1 MPTGTTLVTRAVGHD
16 EAYFLAFCWGCL
28 VWNVCSTWP
37 LFPCILSPTPQ
48 TQQQKFVNWQ
58 CDAEYR
64 GDDFTAA
71 VTLGNPDVL
80 VGSGTGPFK
89 MKCS

>member
-1 MPTGTTLVTRAVGHD
+1 ML
-16 EAYFLAFCWGCL
+16 
-28 VWNVCSTWP
+28 
-37 LFPCILSPTPQ
+37 Q
-48 TQQQKFVNWQ
+48 TQQHKFVNWQ

-80 VGSGTGPFK
+80 LGSGIFTLYSVEK
-89 MKCS
+89 TD

>member
-1 MPTGTTLVTRAVGHD
+1 MLSAAWCTV
-16 EAYFLAFCWGCL
+16 
-28 VWNVCSTWP
+28 
-37 LFPCILSPTPQ
+37 ILLLIALLNDGLQ

-80 VGSGTGPFK
+80 VGSGNQFAFAIDHDCQASKVTIQEVFFFFF
-89 MKCS
+89 

>member
-1 MPTGTTLVTRAVGHD
+1 MVVFTVQRR
-16 EAYFLAFCWGCL
+16 
-28 VWNVCSTWP
+28 
-37 LFPCILSPTPQ
+37 SPVFQ
-48 TQQQKFVNWQ
+48 TQQHKFVNWQ

-80 VGSGTGPFK
+80 LGSGNL
-89 MKCS
+89 